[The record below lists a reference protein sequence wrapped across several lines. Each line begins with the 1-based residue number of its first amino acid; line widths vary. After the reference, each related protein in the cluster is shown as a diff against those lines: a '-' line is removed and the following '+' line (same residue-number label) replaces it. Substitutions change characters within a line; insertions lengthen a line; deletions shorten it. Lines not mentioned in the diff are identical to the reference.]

1 MRSFPHRVPALLA
14 AGLLLAGVASAGD
27 VYLGIAMD
35 ELKPSMSRALGLDEG
50 LGVLI
55 NEVIEDSPAA
65 EAGLR
70 SGDVLLRVGDHE
82 ITGIGKLTRTLHAY
96 DPGDEVEL
104 EVLRDGDR
112 ETIDVVLGE
121 REKRGTIVFGDDKGG
136 RSWSWFGPETN
147 EDGETVLRWKDEDG
161 EREMVIGNWLNW
173 NEGRGYLGVV
183 PADLDADE
191 LAALGAP
198 DGKGVRLASV
208 LPDGPAHAAGLR
220 DGDVLVSIDGETID
234 DRTALHEAMQETEAG
249 ETVTVRII
257 RDGDAREVE
266 VELAESPT
274 PMDIGKNLR
283 MYIPGDPHDPKAPR
297 FYERHGGRMPGG
309 FDLEDLE
316 REKEDLAKMR
326 EELADLK
333 EELRKLREE
342 LQKEK

>member
-1 MRSFPHRVPALLA
+1 MRSFPVRVPALLA
-14 AGLLLAGVASAGD
+14 IGLLVAGVAAAGD

-35 ELKPSMSRALGLDEG
+35 ELKPSMSRALGLEED

-70 SGDVLLRVGDHE
+70 SGDVLLRVGGHE
-82 ITGIGKLTRTLHAY
+82 ITGIGKLTRSLHAH

-104 EVLRDGDR
+104 VVLREGGR
-112 ETIDVVLGE
+112 ETFDVVLGE
-121 REKRGTIVFGDDKGG
+121 RETRGTIVLGNDEGS
-136 RSWSWFGPETN
+136 RSWSWFKSETN
-147 EDGETVLRWKDEDG
+147 EDGDTVLRWKDEDG
-161 EREMVIGNWLNW
+161 EREMVIDNWLNW
-173 NEGRGYLGVV
+173 TEGRGYLGVV
-183 PADLDADE
+183 PADADRDE
-191 LAALGAP
+191 LAELGVP

-220 DGDVLVSIDGETID
+220 DGDVLVSIDGEMID
-234 DRTALHEAMQETEAG
+234 DRSALHETMQETEAG
-249 ETVTVRII
+249 QTVTARVI
-257 RDGDAREVE
+257 RDGGARDVE

-274 PMDIGKNLR
+274 PMDIGEKLR

-297 FYERHGGRMPGG
+297 FYERHGGHMPGG

-342 LQKEK
+342 LEKEK